1 MAASALAS
9 RGALLPV
16 VLGSSSSSRRGVLAA
31 FRVPFTVLAPDI
43 DEKAVAGRAAG
54 GGAGALALAVAHAKL
69 DALLPRAAALFP
81 RGCLVIAADQVVLGP
96 RGDDGAP
103 REKPEDAAEA
113 RAMVASYSGAS
124 ASTVSA
130 VVVAALPPAAP
141 SEPPRRAAGV
151 EISTVRFLDFDAGLV
166 EAALAP
172 ARAVPL
178 AALLPLCSG
187 AGAGAGGKDEE
198 ERYGSQLQH
207 GRDEAAASVFSCAG
221 ALCVEHPAYAGRI
234 ERIEGSLDS
243 LHGLPFMLLLRLARE
258 ATGNEAFAFARD
270 GGGGATDAAGE
281 ARL

>member
-1 MAASALAS
+1 MAASTLAS

-16 VLGSSSSSRRGVLAA
+16 VLGSSSSSRRGVLTA

-151 EISTVRFLDFDAGLV
+151 EISTVRFLDFDAALV

-187 AGAGAGGKDEE
+187 AGAGGKDEG
-198 ERYGSQLQH
+198 ERYGSQPQH

-243 LHGLPFMLLLRLARE
+243 LHGLPFALLLRLARE
-258 ATGNEAFAFARD
+258 ATGNEAFVFERD
-270 GGGGATDAAGE
+270 GGGGGATDAAGE